1 MIITQTLGLWLL
13 ALVPIIVLAH
23 LLFQRRRV
31 QPVSSIM
38 IWKRLGTS
46 KRRRLWIK
54 RVLNRHLL
62 LQVLAVILA
71 ALALSQP
78 TLRSSL
84 PTAADHRVLLLDTS
98 ASMAARDSSGARI
111 AAARRTAV
119 EIVRDSSR
127 ATEFTLIEMR
137 ASPHL
142 VGTFD
147 RGDPRLLDAIETVSA
162 TDEPTD
168 IVEALDFVQ
177 TISGEDRNVA
187 VEIITD
193 AAFAPQPLAFDPDRY
208 TLHAVGAP
216 ADNAA
221 ITAFEIRRTPDDSAY
236 QLFARIAN
244 NGSERLDATLRL
256 LENGNL
262 VTSRSVSAEG
272 GGTTTVTA
280 DLVGTAGGRML
291 LSLEVDDAL
300 AADNR
305 AFAALSGTRR
315 IDVALITEGNRFLAS
330 ALAVHP
336 NVRLRQYSR
345 YGPEIDA
352 DVIVL
357 DRFEGVPIVEGRVL
371 AINSTVAGIQVR
383 PAGFI
388 ENVGDVAWSDTHP
401 VTAGIDMSGTFL
413 RIARPYILG
422 AGARAILNRG
432 PHVLGYVADTPSVRV
447 VGFGF
452 DLQRSNVP
460 LHPGFPMLMRRAI
473 EWLYPQG
480 GEAESWQ
487 VSAGEIVQLETLP
500 GTPVRVTHPNGEVST
515 YTGDELS
522 VPFADTSR
530 VGLYEISRGDTRSAL
545 AVNLLSAAESDLTP
559 RFAPPQEVT
568 LNIEEEPRSGRD
580 LWRILLLMAGLLI
593 LADSLLWSRRS

>member
-1 MIITQTLGLWLL
+1 VIITQTLGLWLL

-38 IWKRLGTS
+38 IWKRLGAS

-54 RVLNRHLL
+54 RVLNWHLL

-84 PTAADHRVLLLDTS
+84 PTAADHRVLLVDTS
-98 ASMAARDSSGARI
+98 ASMAARDSSGLRI
-111 AAARRTAV
+111 ASARRTAV
-119 EIVRDSSR
+119 EIVRGSSR
-127 ATEFTLIEMR
+127 ATEFTLIEMG
-137 ASPHL
+137 ASPRL

-147 RGDPRLLDAIETVSA
+147 RGDPRLIDAIETVSA
-162 TDEPTD
+162 TDEATD
-168 IVEALDFVQ
+168 IVGALDFVE
-177 TISGEDRNVA
+177 TITREERSAA

-193 AAFAPQPLAFDPDRY
+193 AAFAPAELAFDPERY
-208 TLHAVGAP
+208 TVHAVGTP
-216 ADNAA
+216 ADNAG

-244 NGSERLDATLRL
+244 NGSTRVDATVRL

-262 VTSRSVSAEG
+262 VTSRNVSAAG

-280 DLVGTAGGRML
+280 DLVGAAGGRML
-291 LSLEVDDAL
+291 LSLDLDDAL

-305 AFAALSGTRR
+305 AFAALSGTRS
-315 IDVALITEGNRFLAS
+315 IDVALVGEGNHFLAS

-336 NVRLRQYSR
+336 NVRLTQYR
-345 YGPEIDA
+345 EYGPEIDA
-352 DVIVL
+352 DVLVL
-357 DRFEGVPIVEGRVL
+357 DRLEEVPVVEGRVL
-371 AINSTVAGIQVR
+371 AINSTVAGIHVR

-432 PHVLGYVADTPSVRV
+432 AHVLGYVADTPSVRV

-473 EWLYPQG
+473 EWLYPHG

-487 VSAGEIVQLETLP
+487 ISAGEVVQLETLP
-500 GTPVRVTHPNGEVST
+500 GTPVRVTHPNGEVSA
-515 YTGDELS
+515 YTGDELTI
-522 VPFADTSR
+522 PFAETSH
-530 VGLYEISRGDTRSAL
+530 VGLYEIKRGDTRSAL
-545 AVNLLSAAESDLTP
+545 AVNLLSAEESDLTP

-568 LNIEEEPRSGRD
+568 LDTAGEPRTGRD
-580 LWRILLLMAGLLI
+580 LWRLFLLLAGLLV